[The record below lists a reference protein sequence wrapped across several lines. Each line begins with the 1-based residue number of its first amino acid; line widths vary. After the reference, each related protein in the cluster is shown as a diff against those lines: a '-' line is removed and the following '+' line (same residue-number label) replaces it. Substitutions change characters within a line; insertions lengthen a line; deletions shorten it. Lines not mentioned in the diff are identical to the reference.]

1 VAGAGGISP
10 LDAPDWVRAAEARYG
25 AAWYQ
30 AISADTWGN

>member
-1 VAGAGGISP
+1 VPDSGGISP
-10 LDAPDWVRAAEARYG
+10 LEAPAGFRVAEARYG